1 VLLLLVVLE
10 VVSPVVLVE
19 LLVGSSVVEVGG
31 RVVVVVVGRAVEVVV
46 ERLAGLRPAVTAG

>member
-1 VLLLLVVLE
+1 VLLLVLLE

-31 RVVVVVVGRAVEVVV
+31 RVVVVVGRTVEVVV
-46 ERLAGLRPAVTAG
+46 EPLAGLRPAVTAG